1 MSDPLPGGVPA
12 ARPAGL
18 RRWLPSDLNDPL
30 LRSAYSLM
38 LNAGA
43 GAVIG
48 LAYWTLTARVFDE
61 KDVGVGLA
69 ILAAMRFIAAITSF
83 GFVGTVARF
92 VPQAGRQT
100 GRFVGG
106 VYLAGAGLAIG
117 ACAVFLLTL
126 TSWGDT
132 YSLLSGWTA
141 GVIFTA
147 MVIVWSVC
155 TLQDVVLTALRKAPW
170 VPVANLIFWVVRFG
184 VLAVCA
190 FVLAD
195 ATGAAV
201 SWSVFLAWIG
211 PGLLVALAL
220 NAIVF
225 RRLIPGHARLTAG
238 SRLPPTRQIGRFL
251 AGDYAGSIF
260 TLLFNYGVPV
270 LVAAQVSK
278 EMNAYYGV
286 TITLGAMLEMLSYTM
301 ASSLTVEGAFN
312 SARLA
317 ENCRR
322 ALRRTF
328 LILTPLVIAAAAL
341 APVGLLLF
349 GQGYADNAADL
360 MRLIALASLPR
371 AVVELYLGALRAL
384 RRAGMIVFVQFV
396 MAALAIGGS
405 QLLLPVY
412 GITGVGLAIFGS
424 QTITALAVLPGL
436 RRIAAGR
443 SGGPEPARLHAPDHP
458 DGVEP

>member
-1 MSDPLPGGVPA
+1 MSGDVRPA
-12 ARPAGL
+12 ERPAGL

-30 LRSAYSLM
+30 LRNAYALM

-43 GAVIG
+43 GAAIG
-48 LAYWTLTARVFDE
+48 LGYWTVTARVFDE
-61 KDVGVGLA
+61 KDVGVGMA
-69 ILAAMRFIAAITSF
+69 ILAAMRFLAAITSF

-92 VPQAGRQT
+92 VPQSGRQT
-100 GRFVGG
+100 GRFVGT
-106 VYLAGAGLAIG
+106 VYLAGAGLAVV
-117 ACAVFLLTL
+117 ACLVFLLTL
-126 TSWGDT
+126 PSWGET

-147 MVIVWSVC
+147 MVIVWGVC

-170 VPVANLIFWVVRFG
+170 VPVANLIFWVIRFG
-184 VLAVCA
+184 VLAACA
-190 FVLAD
+190 FALASSS
-195 ATGAAV
+195 GVAV
-201 SWSVFLAWIG
+201 SWVVFLAWIG
-211 PGLLVALAL
+211 PGLLVALCL
-220 NAIVF
+220 NTIVF
-225 RRLIPGHARLTAG
+225 RRLIPQHARLTAAD
-238 SRLPPTRQIGRFL
+238 RLPPTRQIGRFL

-270 LVAAQVSK
+270 LVAAQVTE
-278 EMNAYYGV
+278 EMNAYYGL

-301 ASSLTVEGAFN
+301 ASSLTVEGAFD

-328 LILTPLVIAAAAL
+328 LILTPLVVAAAAL

-349 GQGYADNAADL
+349 GEGYAENATDL
-360 MRLIALASLPR
+360 MRLIALAALPR

-384 RRAGMIVFVQFV
+384 RRAGMIVFVQFA
-396 MAALAIGGS
+396 MATLAIGGA

-412 GITGVGLAIFGS
+412 GITGVGMAIFGS
-424 QTITALAVLPGL
+424 QTIMALAVLPGL

-443 SGGPEPARLHAPDHP
+443 SGSPEPARLHPPDHP
-458 DGVEP
+458 DGVES

>member
-1 MSDPLPGGVPA
+1 MTGGVQPMD
-12 ARPAGL
+12 RPAGL

-48 LAYWTLTARVFDE
+48 LAYWTVTARVFDE

-69 ILAAMRFIAAITSF
+69 ILAAMRFLAAITSF
-83 GFVGTVARF
+83 GFVGTLARF
-92 VPQAGRQT
+92 IPESGRRT

-106 VYLAGAGLAIG
+106 VYLAGAGLAVAGCLI
-117 ACAVFLLTL
+117 FLLTL
-126 TSWGDT
+126 ARWDGT

-141 GVIFTA
+141 GVVFTV
-147 MVIVWSVC
+147 MVIVWSVS

-170 VPVANLIFWVVRFG
+170 VPVANLVFWVVRFG

-190 FVLAD
+190 FVLARS
-195 ATGAAV
+195 TGAAV
-201 SWSVFLAWIG
+201 SWAVFLAWIG
-211 PGLLVALAL
+211 PGLVVALCL
-220 NAIVF
+220 NAIIF
-225 RRLIPGHARLTAG
+225 RRLIPEHARLTAD
-238 SRLPPTRQIGRFL
+238 SELPSPRRVGRFL

-278 EMNAYYGV
+278 EMNAYYGL

-301 ASSLTVEGAFN
+301 ASSLTVEGAFDA
-312 SARLA
+312 ARLA

-341 APVGLLLF
+341 APVGLLMF
-349 GQGYADNAADL
+349 GDGYAQHATDL
-360 MRLIALASLPR
+360 MRLIALAALPR

-384 RRAGMIVFVQFV
+384 RRAGMIVFVQFA
-396 MAALAIGGS
+396 MAAMAIGGS
-405 QLLLPVY
+405 QLLLPSH
-412 GITGVGLAIFGS
+412 GITGVGMAILGS
-424 QTITALAVLPGL
+424 QTVTALAVLPSL
-436 RRIAAGR
+436 RRIATGR
-443 SGGPEPARLHAPDHP
+443 SGSPEPARLHPPDHP
-458 DGVEP
+458 DGVEA